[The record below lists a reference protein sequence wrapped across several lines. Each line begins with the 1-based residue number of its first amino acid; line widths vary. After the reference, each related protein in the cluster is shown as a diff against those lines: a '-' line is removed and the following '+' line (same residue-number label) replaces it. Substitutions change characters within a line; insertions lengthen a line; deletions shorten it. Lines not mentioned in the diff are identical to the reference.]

1 MRDILLCDLNNFYA
15 SCEIAQNENLKN
27 LPVAIAGSVE
37 ERKGVVIAKNYLAKS
52 YGVDVGDLVFEAKQ
66 KCPNLVVFETNFGL
80 YNDYSRKVREIY
92 LKYTDRVEPFSID
105 ECYLDVTNSKI
116 FGSPIEIAEKIK
128 SEVKDKLNLTLS
140 IGVSYNK
147 TFAKIASEFKKPDAI
162 SVVTKDDYKSKIWD
176 LSIDKM
182 VGVGD
187 RLKEKFEKYGIIK
200 IKDLALANKEF
211 LSNLL
216 GKVGRDLYEFANGN
230 DNREVELYENYIKPK
245 SVSNSTTFKR
255 DLIKKDDIILAF
267 NVISESIVKR
277 MIKYNLINASTM
289 TVFAKDKTLQTFSK
303 QVSFEYPTR
312 STNVI
317 TNKAVEVFYNF
328 FNLDAVRQW
337 GISLTNFDRIKGYNI
352 FQKKSEI
359 FDIDKAVLNIN
370 EKLGKKAVFKA
381 NNLLDKD
388 IASSFDRPPLIKK

>member
-328 FNLDAVRQW
+328 FNLDAVRQL

>member
-140 IGVSYNK
+140 IGISYNK

-328 FNLDAVRQW
+328 FNLDAVRQL
-337 GISLTNFDRIKGYNI
+337 GISLTNFDSIKGYNI

>member
-328 FNLDAVRQW
+328 FDN
-337 GISLTNFDRIKGYNI
+337 
-352 FQKKSEI
+352 
-359 FDIDKAVLNIN
+359 
-370 EKLGKKAVFKA
+370 
-381 NNLLDKD
+381 
-388 IASSFDRPPLIKK
+388 

>member
-176 LSIDKM
+176 SSVDKM

-187 RLKEKFEKYGIIK
+187 RLEEKFERYGIIK

-245 SVSNSTTFKR
+245 SVSNSATFKR

-267 NVISESIVKR
+267 DVISESIVKR

-317 TNKAVEVFYNF
+317 TNKAVEVFYSF
-328 FNLDAVRQW
+328 FNLDAVRQL

>member
-92 LKYTDRVEPFSID
+92 LNYTDRVEPFSID

-140 IGVSYNK
+140 IGISYNK

-328 FNLDAVRQW
+328 FNLDAVRQL

-388 IASSFDRPPLIKK
+388 MASSFDRPPLIKK

>member
-328 FNLDAVRQW
+328 FNLDAVRQL
-337 GISLTNFDRIKGYNI
+337 GISLTNFDRINGYNI

>member
-328 FNLDAVRQW
+328 FNLDAVRQL
-337 GISLTNFDRIKGYNI
+337 GISLTNFDSIKGYNI

>member
-1 MRDILLCDLNNFYA
+1 MKDILLCDLNNFYA

-66 KCPNLVVFETNFGL
+66 KCPNLVAFETNFGL

-140 IGVSYNK
+140 IGISYNK

-328 FNLDAVRQW
+328 FNLDAVRQL

>member
-66 KCPNLVVFETNFGL
+66 KCPNLVAFETNFGL

-140 IGVSYNK
+140 IGISYNK

-328 FNLDAVRQW
+328 FNLDAVRQL